1 MAYISIH
8 PDTLQYTLVHRN
20 TSPRKAVYEGVAWCI
35 LEFQDEGVSWC
46 ILGFRITLN
55 PKIHRDTPSYISIHP
70 QLTSIRKVTSQY
82 TRIHRN
88 TLPRTHRYMRV
99 RHPYTPWYTTVAYIS
114 IHHGTI
120 PVHIPIHCN
129 TYSYIA
135 VHHSKHDTL
144 NSYSWYTLVSNIAY
158 ISIHLLRCPYT
169 LRYTTIRTKYIAQH
183 RILTSWYTL
192 VTLIYIGTLHNVR
205 NGVRRLYTCDQKCSV
220 LGGFILTLNTSLQ
233 HVFTL
238 ACVFGT
244 SHYIAL
250 TCVYTEMYTLVHT
263 VYIVLH
269 LFTPGAFGRGQSAW
283 RCWTP
288 ARTLL
293 SAPPPSACHTPPAPC
308 SNSPRPHRM
317 RWTWADRDSWFPI
330 PTPPPW
336 TRPCD

>member
-88 TLPRTHRYMRV
+88 TLPRTHRYMLV

-114 IHHGTI
+114 IHHGTM

-205 NGVRRLYTCDQKCSV
+205 NGVRRLYTCDQKCS
-220 LGGFILTLNTSLQ
+220 GGGWFHFNPQ
-233 HVFTL
+233 
-238 ACVFGT
+238 
-244 SHYIAL
+244 YITT
-250 TCVYTEMYTLVHT
+250 TCVYTGMRVWHISLHRFNMCLHGNVHACTHGVHRVTSVYTGG
-263 VYIVLH
+263 I
-269 LFTPGAFGRGQSAW
+269 W
-283 RCWTP
+283 
-288 ARTLL
+288 
-293 SAPPPSACHTPPAPC
+293 
-308 SNSPRPHRM
+308 
-317 RWTWADRDSWFPI
+317 
-330 PTPPPW
+330 
-336 TRPCD
+336 